1 MKKLALPLIIGALAI
16 GSIGLAQADPV
27 AGSSTTQVVQRWT
40 VEVGPSW
47 STNSHSAT
55 NGEVIVDYA
64 FEKSAANSNPVI
76 PSIYLD
82 DVFTT
87 SGKSSSITDLGVA
100 VRQDYR
106 SSGSSITPYAG
117 IGVSAFYLSAGSANT
132 TGISG
137 KVFGG
142 VEFSSSWLLE
152 IHYAPRTDY
161 HGVDLSGYGVDVGY
175 RF

>member
-1 MKKLALPLIIGALAI
+1 MRSSAIGEKLAMCRRSKL
-16 GSIGLAQADPV
+16 SK
-27 AGSSTTQVVQRWT
+27 
-40 VEVGPSW
+40 PS
-47 STNSHSAT
+47 
-55 NGEVIVDYA
+55 
-64 FEKSAANSNPVI
+64 EKCSLN
-76 PSIYLD
+76 
-82 DVFTT
+82 F
-87 SGKSSSITDLGVA
+87 
-100 VRQDYR
+100 